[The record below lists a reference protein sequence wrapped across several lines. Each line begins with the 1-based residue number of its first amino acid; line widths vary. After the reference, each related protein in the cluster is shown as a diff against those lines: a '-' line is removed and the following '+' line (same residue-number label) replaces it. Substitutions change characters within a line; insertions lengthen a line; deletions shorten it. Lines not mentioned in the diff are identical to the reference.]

1 MEQSRRLSNLPSVS
15 ANGSSRTSV
24 SSPKRYTV
32 PSISSPSRR
41 SLRTDSALSPR
52 SERQMR
58 DNIKQSIRR
67 TSEKIF
73 TDAEVAEA
81 MRLAKLAIAEYDV
94 KHDKSVR
101 KFHTEPIPLINTVRL
116 SSRSPSRK
124 SKSPSRRSLRSPSRK
139 SRSPSRRSIVSP
151 VRTSVRSPVRSPSRR
166 SIVSPGRTSV
176 RSPSRVLP
184 RLSSSYVSG
193 ELKELDSEIV
203 HARNELRRL
212 ESKRSSISQR
222 NF

>member
-124 SKSPSRRSLRSPSRK
+124 S
-139 SRSPSRRSIVSP
+139 RSPSRRSIVSP